1 MGNLM
6 QNWGDEIQER
16 VEKEV
21 KENVKTCPKCG
32 ETENLG
38 MERSPF
44 GDSFCYSCGFKD
56 KHATFYVGSPEH
68 EVLMNDDVLYI
79 DSYDKNKKII
89 DKGDYIIAK
98 GGDGTLLKAINKFR
112 HLNKPFFGVAAG
124 TQNFLMNSE
133 NSISEDAKYKK
144 FNLIKVK
151 VTYKIQACKS
161 EPWESEDIK
170 EFQAFNEICFGGD
183 MNSWI
188 NFNVHDKDAIIGQF
202 KGGGVII
209 STAQGSTGI
218 NRNNSGAILPL
229 SSDQWYITGDKTNRH
244 ISVPI
249 EPKRTSITATSRQN
263 IKVWVDGSNHIIEN
277 VSKIEISKGDEV
289 TVIFNNYHE
298 FKRKRRV

>member
-44 GDSFCYSCGFKD
+44 GDSFCYSCDFKD
-56 KHATFYVGSPEH
+56 KHATFYVGTPEH
-68 EVLMNDDVLYI
+68 EVLVNDDVLYI

-124 TQNFLMNSE
+124 TQNFLMNCKE
-133 NSISEDAKYKK
+133 DLAIDAKYKK
-144 FNLIKVK
+144 FRMLKVK
-151 VTYKIQACKS
+151 VTYENPEYPIADTT
-161 EPWESEDIK
+161 E
-170 EFQAFNEICFGGD
+170 EFQAFNEVMIGGD

-188 NFNVHDKDAIIGQF
+188 DFNVHDKDSIIGQF

-218 NRNNSGAILPL
+218 NKNNSGAILPL

-249 EPKRTSITATSRQN
+249 EPKRTSITASSRQN